1 MARVRVAVIMGGR
14 SSEHD
19 ISVASARSVVDAL
32 DPERY
37 DVRAVEI
44 GQDGRWQLEPGGAQ
58 AQLGEGG
65 ELLPVPADGSPS
77 GALPTPGSVVRDPV
91 TLRAMASRAMLQTGA
106 DGTRAEAL
114 LGYRP
119 EISIED
125 GLADQAAWVAA
136 ILGIGASN
144 VAR

>member
-44 GQDGRWQLEPGGAQ
+44 GQDGRWQLEPAAEQ
-58 AQLGEGG
+58 ALHAR
-65 ELLPVPADGSPS
+65 LLNLLTRYNINDYA
-77 GALPTPGSVVRDPV
+77 ASVRV
-91 TLRAMASRAMLQTGA
+91 
-106 DGTRAEAL
+106 
-114 LGYRP
+114 
-119 EISIED
+119 
-125 GLADQAAWVAA
+125 LAVKP
-136 ILGIGASN
+136 
-144 VAR
+144 R